1 MRRMATMP
9 TRFEPNR
16 FRSTVPYY
24 LAYRAPYPDELIA
37 FVAERCGLGPGAR
50 VLDLGCGPG
59 QLAVAFARLGAAVT
73 AIDPEPNMLAV
84 ARHLADEAGV
94 PLTAV
99 EASSYD
105 LNSVLGRFQLVT
117 MGRSFHWMDR
127 DGTLKSL
134 DTIVEQGGAVVLF
147 GDKPIEPPRA
157 GWRTLVEQLSEE
169 FAPVRASER
178 RDRKMNDE
186 PHELV
191 LLRSAFAR
199 LERHGVIIDRRLSA
213 DDVVGYAY
221 STSTT
226 SPESLG
232 DRRQDFEK
240 TLREGL
246 RRISPSGE
254 FNDVLEI
261 NALIARRPAVR

>member
-1 MRRMATMP
+1 MP
-9 TRFEPNR
+9 ARFEPNR

-37 FVAERCGLGPGAR
+37 FVAERCGLRPGAR

-73 AIDPEPNMLAV
+73 AIDPEPNMLAA
-84 ARHLADEAGV
+84 ARHLAEKAGIS
-94 PLTAV
+94 LKTI
-99 EASSYD
+99 EGSSYD
-105 LNSVLGRFQLVT
+105 LNPALGRFQLVT

-127 DGTLKSL
+127 DGTLKTL
-134 DTIVEQGGAVVLF
+134 DAIVEPGGAVVLF
-147 GDKPIEPPRA
+147 GDGPIEPHRR
-157 GWRTLVEQLSEE
+157 GWRNLVEQLSEE
-169 FAPVRASER
+169 FAPARASER

-191 LLRSAFAR
+191 LLRSTFFR
-199 LERHGVIIDRRLSA
+199 IERHGVIIDRRLTA

-221 STSTT
+221 STSTA

-232 DRRQDFEK
+232 SRRQDFEHA
-240 TLREGL
+240 LREGL
-246 RRISPSGE
+246 ARISPSGA

-261 NALIARRPAVR
+261 SALIARRPAGH